1 MQFGNKV
8 TMFLRFIKDFG
19 LKKIIKKTL
28 PVYKAPVSDK
38 SVVTVGILLDET
50 YFAERENLV
59 REIASCGIDPKN
71 IQTLSFYERVKKNQ
85 VPDCCHFSYKDVN
98 SNGTFAKQDVAD
110 FVNKPFDL
118 LISFYDVQ
126 KPPLAL
132 ITLQSKATFK
142 AGFSTT
148 DNRLHT
154 FMVASQVEQF
164 KEFVAELFRYLKI
177 LNKI

>member
-1 MQFGNKV
+1 
-8 TMFLRFIKDFG
+8 MFLKFIKDFG

-59 REIASCGIDPKN
+59 REIASYGIDPKN

-85 VPDCCHFSYKDVN
+85 VPDCCHFSYKDI
-98 SNGTFAKQDVAD
+98 SSGGTFTKQDVTD

-118 LISFYDVQ
+118 LVSFYDVQ

-148 DNRLHT
+148 DNCLHT
-154 FMVASQVEQF
+154 FMVASQVEKF